1 MSTTQ
6 NQCSRF
12 SSIAIVV
19 IAMAMAFSGCQSPSP
34 ASTTTQDK
42 SAVPEKP
49 ATASAPAAVP
59 AAAAAAAAAPA
70 LPILPHGEAVQT
82 AVNTLFTKANLGDTG
97 QGAAARRTVVID
109 PLIDGVTR
117 SQTEATRAMG
127 VKIGDLVR
135 AKHPGFEVKPLTA
148 SELARSPLLIVG
160 TFTPINLQGKTEG
173 AREAYRFC
181 LALVDLKSGKV
192 VSKTVAR
199 SRMEDVD
206 HTPLP
211 YFRDAPG
218 WTRDAATES
227 YVKTCQASKSGDV
240 ANPAYI
246 ETLVAVALVEEG
258 VRNYNAGRYKD
269 ARVFFEQA
277 RQTAAGNQLRVL
289 NGLYLSNW
297 KLGQRNEMANAF
309 GQLVDYAFEQG
320 LLAVTF
326 LFKQGSSVLPPDGK
340 QGPYSTWLRV
350 ISQRANQRNACLE
363 VAGHTSGGGSELV
376 NQRLS
381 SLRAEHVRELLVSE
395 SPELAR
401 RVIATGYG
409 SREMLVGLGRDD
421 AVDTLDRRVEFKL
434 LNCKA

>member
-6 NQCSRF
+6 IHSTRF
-12 SSIAIVV
+12 SSMVV
-19 IAMAMAFSGCQSPSP
+19 LLVMAMAFSGCQSPSP
-34 ASTTTQDK
+34 TSSPAQDK
-42 SAVPEKP
+42 SAVPDKAAVASP
-49 ATASAPAAVP
+49 SAPPQV
-59 AAAAAAAAAPA
+59 AAPA
-70 LPILPHGEAVQT
+70 LPILPHAEAVQT
-82 AVNTLFTKANLGDTG
+82 AVNTLFTKANLGDAG
-97 QGAAARRTVVID
+97 QGGAARRTVVID

-135 AKHPGFEVKPLTA
+135 TKHPGFEVKPLTA

-173 AREAYRFC
+173 VREAFRFC

-199 SRMEDVD
+199 SRLEEVN

-227 YVKTCQASKSGDV
+227 YVKTCQASKSGDI

-258 VRNYNAGRYKD
+258 VRNYNAGRFKD

-297 KLGQRNEMANAF
+297 KLGQRNEMTNAF
-309 GQLVDYAFEQG
+309 GELVDYAFNQG

-340 QGPYSTWLRV
+340 QGPYGTWLKV

-381 SLRAEHVRELLVSE
+381 SLRAEHVRERLVGE
-395 SPELAR
+395 APELSR